1 MRKLSVVNL
10 KRLSNGFWGAGSSSA
25 TNSSLPFSFS
35 STRNAVSAPIGEDEF
50 PRESPGVSYGLNW
63 ALAGRGVIVTDKAF
77 QNLMPSDLQQKG
89 ATVAELSSGLPVLVR
104 GNIIGGSSE
113 ISKAQFSKLLK
124 QVTTHI
130 SSISDI
136 FVHDGAIGLSPKCDA
151 KVRIISDGPSA
162 VLSLSSTLWRTSTRA
177 VSHDSC
183 PLTIYVATSI
193 SPSAGAI
200 VGLGAQGN
208 NGFIAADVER
218 SSLILCGQA
227 FTDSKGTKEAL
238 AALSGPIMFSRGGLP
253 LSARL
258 LLVGDSVI
266 LLFVPED
273 TVQSCLDLLVS
284 WDIGVVLSS
293 QGVSPLFQSGSS
305 GGSYLPKLPAA
316 VILASSDSS
325 GTIPSVSQLSP
336 GQAAYHFLAGYQNG
350 KFLPVYSKGPSSV
363 DPLELAKAFLSK
375 IKDNRISCFLIN
387 LSEGRKQITGQD
399 LIKLVQSTLSNNI
412 PPFEPKG
419 GDLQGRY
426 KRFLSSKFHKL
437 PKEFAF

>member
-10 KRLSNGFWGAGSSSA
+10 KRWSNGFWGAGSSSA

-50 PRESPGVSYGLNW
+50 PREGPGVSYGLNW

-89 ATVAELSSGLPVLVR
+89 ATVAELSSGLPVL
-104 GNIIGGSSE
+104 
-113 ISKAQFSKLLK
+113 
-124 QVTTHI
+124 VTTHI

-238 AALSGPIMFSRGGLP
+238 AALSGPIM
-253 LSARL
+253 L

-284 WDIGVVLSS
+284 GDIGVVLSS

-316 VILASSDSS
+316 VIFASSDSS

-375 IKDNRISCFLIN
+375 VDKKTCMLV
-387 LSEGRKQITGQD
+387 LGQD
-399 LIKLVQSTLSNNI
+399 LIMLVQSTLSNNV

-426 KRFLSSKFHKL
+426 KRFLSSKFQKL

>member
-35 STRNAVSAPIGEDEF
+35 STRNAVSAPFGEDEF
-50 PRESPGVSYGLNW
+50 PREGPGVSYGLNW
-63 ALAGRGVIVTDKAF
+63 ALAGRGVIVMDKAF

-200 VGLGAQGN
+200 VGLDAHGN

-227 FTDSKGTKEAL
+227 FTDSEGTKEAL

-284 WDIGVVLSS
+284 GDIGVVLSS

-316 VILASSDSS
+316 VVFASSDSS
-325 GTIPSVSQLSP
+325 LLVKQPIISW
-336 GQAAYHFLAGYQNG
+336 QATRMGNFFPYTARVLQ
-350 KFLPVYSKGPSSV
+350 
-363 DPLELAKAFLSK
+363 PLTHW
-375 IKDNRISCFLIN
+375 N
-387 LSEGRKQITGQD
+387 LQR
-399 LIKLVQSTLSNNI
+399 LFF
-412 PPFEPKG
+412 P
-419 GDLQGRY
+419 R
-426 KRFLSSKFHKL
+426 
-437 PKEFAF
+437 